1 MILNDMRDMSNK
13 ELLEMSMAQL
23 AKLLIHETVTEGKVN
38 VRYPLKLK
46 AIASMLNQ
54 RADHI
59 QKMMGEEYERV
70 YNSSE
75 SS

>member
-13 ELLEMSMAQL
+13 EILEMSMAQL

-59 QKMMGEEYERV
+59 QKMMGEECAKEYEKK
-70 YNSSE
+70 YG
-75 SS
+75 